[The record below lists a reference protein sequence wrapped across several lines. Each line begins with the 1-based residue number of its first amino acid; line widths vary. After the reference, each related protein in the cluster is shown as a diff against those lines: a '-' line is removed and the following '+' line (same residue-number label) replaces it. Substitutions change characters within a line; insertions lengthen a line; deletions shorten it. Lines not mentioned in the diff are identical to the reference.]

1 MESDWLDSSS
11 FIKGQ
16 ALGTISKV
24 QFKEFCPPVKTSC
37 PAENIMQPLNLL
49 FINTDNQVK
58 SKLKGE
64 GHSKNCIVFV
74 ITNKNLAI
82 SLATHQSFSFY

>member
-1 MESDWLDSSS
+1 MASDWLDFSG

-16 ALGTISKV
+16 ALGKISKV
-24 QFKEFCPPVKTSC
+24 PFKEFCPPVKTSC
-37 PAENIMQPLNLL
+37 PAENIIQPLNLL
-49 FINTDNQVK
+49 LNNTDNQVK

-74 ITNKNLAI
+74 ITNKTLAI
-82 SLATHQSFSFY
+82 SLAHTKVSAS